1 MTRTAPTLRE
11 KLAAALL
18 QLNPGLREWAKTQ
31 TADAIIRLFDCDHYP
46 IPVAH
51 DGTNHPTNLEMRIR
65 EDHHVKTRTVDV
77 PRIAKGKRLTDA
89 HVAFQAKILAKLG
102 QGPSDAR
109 PGRGKWPS
117 RPMQSRKFQNRS
129 K

>member
-18 QLNPGLREWAKTQ
+18 QLNPALREWAKTR
-31 TADAIIRLFDCDHYP
+31 TTNDIIAMFECDHYP
-46 IPVAH
+46 VPVAEG
-51 DGTNHPTNLEMRIR
+51 GTNHPTNLEMILVHEHR
-65 EDHHVKTRTVDV
+65 EKTAKTDV

-89 HVAFQAKILAKLG
+89 HVAFQAKILAKSG
-102 QGPSDAR
+102 QGPSETS
-109 PGRGKWPS
+109 PWRGKWPS
-117 RPMQSRKFQNRS
+117 RPMQSRKFQKRS